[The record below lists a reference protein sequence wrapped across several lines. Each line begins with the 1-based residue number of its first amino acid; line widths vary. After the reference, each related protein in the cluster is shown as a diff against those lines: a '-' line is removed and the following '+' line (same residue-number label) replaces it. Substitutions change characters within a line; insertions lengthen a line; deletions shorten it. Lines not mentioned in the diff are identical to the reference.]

1 MKGLNDLADT
11 SKISKL
17 RFVMISAMLAGGLA
31 QAGINA
37 AAEDANISERD
48 MLEQAVVLYEKLS
61 GSEVETPAG
70 LKTADNDDFLGKSAV
85 LGFINADEI
94 DTVSEA
100 VSLRKQDVMTI
111 LYKTIINFDDSY
123 ALSSSEVDEILNRCY
138 DNALIDE
145 ENRVGYAFM
154 IKHGIISDGAN
165 TEPNKTVTWSS
176 CSILVDLL
184 YDMFMQDVSVEV
196 GGYDIVIGSNIE
208 TVTDEWGEPDRI
220 DKSDY
225 GFEWYVYNSD
235 YDRFAMIGVTEGRIC
250 ALYTNS
256 SSFKT
261 DELKSG
267 DDFLLT
273 YKYADNKD
281 YSFFPDKDGK
291 VDSVLYNPYSV
302 TADDIK
308 NGSESRA
315 YELADMINSYRVK
328 NGLEPLK
335 LSDGLWND
343 AGNMAVQP
351 KYIELAKQDEGSHYA
366 DGAVHESGYDV
377 FALYE
382 KYINGDNDILD
393 EDTCVIGIGSA
404 AAPDGSV
411 SASLML
417 SNTNDKDKGKAVT
430 LSGAASDQLPVSE
443 LSIKNTPAPEEI
455 EPAAED
461 DIGAGTDGA
470 VIGAA
475 VAETEDN
482 AKVIALDSGFSPIGE
497 AVTAG
502 SAESTSASSA
512 TESAQPSE
520 TALPTAAPE
529 ENDTAVD
536 ADETAAAAAGEG
548 AVQTEVPTASETAAP
563 EQPKLQEISLDSGK
577 DLEIDI
583 SESAADE
590 YYVRI
595 YSIEDDEY
603 IADSYMKPIDCKLI
617 LESKLFENGKDYKV
631 LISAADD
638 ASGESNGEFMVSC
651 GSALDTDTKIVSPEA
666 DSATD
671 NDYLDI
677 KWTSELYHDF
687 IVDIYDSDGK
697 LVLTHEVTD
706 SNEVKVQNVEPG
718 EYYIYVTAVR
728 RGDETNT
735 MKSQD
740 AKKVTVKEP
749 EPIITEYI
757 LDDGEK
763 FYPAYEDEEMGIV
776 RFYEEE
782 FVDVETED
790 SRGRIV
796 TEKRKKIVE
805 KQVKATTENRRLAA
819 MQQKIEYFTGSD
831 ERDIDENRTFS
842 TLKSFGTMSVEGS
855 ASGNAIV
862 EEAEKYLGVPYVW
875 GGTSPSGFDCSGLV
889 QYVCKSLGINVSRV
903 SQDQYYDGV
912 PVSREELQPG
922 DLVFFQKNGDV
933 HHVGIYVGDGMMI
946 HAPYTGAV
954 VQYQSIDTPYYSSEF
969 CGGRRV
975 AF

>member
-17 RFVMISAMLAGGLA
+17 RFMMISAVLAGGLA
-31 QAGINA
+31 QAGITA

-61 GSEVETPAG
+61 GSEVKTPAG
-70 LKTADNDDFLGKSAV
+70 LKTADKDDFLGKSAV

-196 GGYDIVIGSNIE
+196 GGDDIVIGSNIE

-235 YDRFAMIGVTEGRIC
+235 YDRFTMIGVTEGRIC

-261 DELKSG
+261 DDIKSG

-273 YKYADNKD
+273 YKYAGNKD
-281 YSFFPDKDGK
+281 YSFFSDKDGK

-302 TADDIK
+302 TANDIK

-343 AGNMAVQP
+343 ASDMAAQP

-366 DGAVHESGYDV
+366 DGAIHESGYDV

-393 EDTCVIGIGSA
+393 EDTCIIGIGST

-417 SNTNDKDKGKAVT
+417 SDKNDKDKGKAVT

-443 LSIKNTPAPEEI
+443 LSLKNTPAPEET

-475 VAETEDN
+475 VDETEDN

-497 AVTAG
+497 AVTAEP
-502 SAESTSASSA
+502 AESTPAPAA
-512 TESAQPSE
+512 TESVQPAE
-520 TALPTAAPE
+520 TQEDDDTAAGA
-529 ENDTAVD
+529 NDTSAAD
-536 ADETAAAAAGEG
+536 ATGTGSAAAR
-548 AVQTEVPTASETAAP
+548 TETPAASETPAP
-563 EQPKLQEISLDSGK
+563 EQPKLQEIALDSGK

-603 IADSYMKPIDCKLI
+603 IADSYMKPTDGKLI
-617 LESKLFENGKDYKV
+617 FESKLFENGKDYTV

-638 ASGESNGEFMVSC
+638 ASGENSGEFMVSC
-651 GSALDTDTKIVSPEA
+651 GSAMDTDTKIVSPEA
-666 DSATD
+666 DSVTD
-671 NDYLDI
+671 NDYFDI

-687 IVDIYDSDGK
+687 IIDIYDADGK

-706 SNEVKVQNVEPG
+706 SNEIKVQNVEPG
-718 EYYIYVTAVR
+718 DYYIYVTAVR
-728 RGDETNT
+728 RGDESNT

-776 RFYEEE
+776 RFYEED
-782 FVDVETED
+782 FVDVETKG
-790 SRGRIV
+790 SGGRTV
-796 TEKRKKIVE
+796 TVKRKKITE
-805 KQVKATTENRRLAA
+805 KQVKATNENKRLAA
-819 MQQKIEYFTGSD
+819 MQQKVDYFTGSD

-842 TLKSFGTMSVEGS
+842 VLKSFGSMSVEGS

-903 SQDQYYDGV
+903 SQDQYYDGI

>member
-17 RFVMISAMLAGGLA
+17 RFMMISAVLAGGLA
-31 QAGINA
+31 QAGITA

-61 GSEVETPAG
+61 GSEVKTPAG
-70 LKTADNDDFLGKSAV
+70 LKTADKDDFLGKSAV

-196 GGYDIVIGSNIE
+196 GADDIVIGSDIE

-235 YDRFAMIGVTEGRIC
+235 YDRFTMIGVTEGRIC

-261 DELKSG
+261 DDIKSG

-273 YKYADNKD
+273 YKYAGNKD
-281 YSFFPDKDGK
+281 YSFFSDKDGK

-343 AGNMAVQP
+343 AADMAAQP

-366 DGAVHESGYDV
+366 DGAIHESGYDV

-393 EDTCVIGIGSA
+393 EDTCIIGIGST

-417 SNTNDKDKGKAVT
+417 SDKNDKDKGEAVT
-430 LSGAASDQLPVSE
+430 ISGAASDP
-443 LSIKNTPAPEEI
+443 
-455 EPAAED
+455 
-461 DIGAGTDGA
+461 
-470 VIGAA
+470 
-475 VAETEDN
+475 
-482 AKVIALDSGFSPIGE
+482 
-497 AVTAG
+497 
-502 SAESTSASSA
+502 
-512 TESAQPSE
+512 
-520 TALPTAAPE
+520 
-529 ENDTAVD
+529 
-536 ADETAAAAAGEG
+536 
-548 AVQTEVPTASETAAP
+548 
-563 EQPKLQEISLDSGK
+563 
-577 DLEIDI
+577 
-583 SESAADE
+583 
-590 YYVRI
+590 
-595 YSIEDDEY
+595 
-603 IADSYMKPIDCKLI
+603 
-617 LESKLFENGKDYKV
+617 
-631 LISAADD
+631 
-638 ASGESNGEFMVSC
+638 ASGE
-651 GSALDTDTKIVSPEA
+651 
-666 DSATD
+666 
-671 NDYLDI
+671 
-677 KWTSELYHDF
+677 
-687 IVDIYDSDGK
+687 
-697 LVLTHEVTD
+697 
-706 SNEVKVQNVEPG
+706 
-718 EYYIYVTAVR
+718 R
-728 RGDETNT
+728 
-735 MKSQD
+735 
-740 AKKVTVKEP
+740 
-749 EPIITEYI
+749 
-757 LDDGEK
+757 
-763 FYPAYEDEEMGIV
+763 
-776 RFYEEE
+776 
-782 FVDVETED
+782 
-790 SRGRIV
+790 
-796 TEKRKKIVE
+796 
-805 KQVKATTENRRLAA
+805 
-819 MQQKIEYFTGSD
+819 
-831 ERDIDENRTFS
+831 
-842 TLKSFGTMSVEGS
+842 
-855 ASGNAIV
+855 
-862 EEAEKYLGVPYVW
+862 
-875 GGTSPSGFDCSGLV
+875 
-889 QYVCKSLGINVSRV
+889 
-903 SQDQYYDGV
+903 
-912 PVSREELQPG
+912 
-922 DLVFFQKNGDV
+922 
-933 HHVGIYVGDGMMI
+933 
-946 HAPYTGAV
+946 
-954 VQYQSIDTPYYSSEF
+954 
-969 CGGRRV
+969 
-975 AF
+975 AFA